1 MEGEMTYIRE
11 RDPTEQEIQENLVKV
26 KNGEALT
33 IPLSILDGEFKRR
46 YFNQF
51 KWNPKTLKCKECGKE
66 FMQKQHSQIYCSKEC
81 CKERQRKYNQEPRAK
96 QKRKEYSKKY
106 LQRPEVKER
115 KRKYGREYNQ
125 RPEVKERIREYAREY
140 NRKDYRKRNNVPKSK
155 WRVK

>member
-1 MEGEMTYIRE
+1 MKRYMGN
-11 RDPTEQEIQENLVKV
+11 PTEQEIQENLVKV

-33 IPLSILDGEFKRR
+33 MPLAILGADFKERYREKVGSFECGSISPISSLEPYMQKCKCCGR
-46 YFNQF
+46 YFTTMIRN
-51 KWNPKTLKCKECGKE
+51 KVL
-66 FMQKQHSQIYCSKEC
+66 CSKSCSE
-81 CKERQRKYNQEPRAK
+81 
-96 QKRKEYSKKY
+96 EYSKKY
-106 LQRPEVKER
+106 NQRPEVKER